1 MDRTSPEYF
10 ETIERIVTYL
20 KKGWKNYNIR
30 RKLNISPFDFDIYIG
45 DIKRKKIM
53 TSEEIKAAR
62 AKKREEDL
70 KFIADSINDGLSLTQ
85 IRELKP
91 EFSYNEVTPMVKELI
106 TNGVVTQEQVE
117 ENQKNATRNTMNKEV
132 ELSPEE
138 QVKFIL
144 DKVRKGY
151 TPAEI
156 VKSDKTKSLTMH
168 KVLYQKRRLIAEGI
182 ITEEEADNAMRKRQE
197 NALKRKHKRI
207 AKKIKEYTELG
218 YTLVEISG
226 FITEYNYGTLGDI
239 KNAYAKENGW
249 YTKEELE
256 SFAVLRKKREAEE
269 AQRAFESLPPEEK
282 ERIIKERE
290 AEAKRLEEEKRKRQ
304 EEIIVRRQARKAET
318 NKKHQ
323 EDIDILKEHIKSGKT
338 MERAA
343 ELMNCSLGYAYK
355 IRRKSVQNGSWLT
368 TEELALIQEQKRKE
382 QEKARRKKER
392 ERKKEQERK
401 REENQ
406 FRIKK
411 EAFELLMY
419 RKEGYTYKEISE
431 KMNYSVPHLTVL
443 KRLADKIF
451 ADKGDLEEFSQLIKF
466 KEKKEQQQEQVRLK
480 RELRQAKKEIKEQET
495 VSKAFAKERKRK
507 IKGYADAYKRYKKVA
522 KAEDNL
528 ELDGEENVST
538 EGREK
543 FIETLTALHS
553 LEADI
558 SDKDIELVINAFD
571 MHPEIADK
579 ASIKFLISDANKKGG
594 LKSVGRI
601 VNELSS
607 TLRDTKF
614 HKPLIEYGRWIKKIV
629 LRPKIQEMKVQ
640 GMNNTQIGESLGISS
655 AEVSIIF
662 YNDKEPDFFDFDGR

>member
-53 TSEEIKAAR
+53 TSEEIKAVR

-226 FITEYNYGTLGDI
+226 FITEYNYGTLVDI

-368 TEELALIQEQKRKE
+368 TEELELIQEQKRKE
-382 QEKARRKKER
+382 KGKKNKKE
-392 ERKKEQERK
+392 
-401 REENQ
+401 
-406 FRIKK
+406 
-411 EAFELLMY
+411 
-419 RKEGYTYKEISE
+419 
-431 KMNYSVPHLTVL
+431 
-443 KRLADKIF
+443 
-451 ADKGDLEEFSQLIKF
+451 
-466 KEKKEQQQEQVRLK
+466 KEKK
-480 RELRQAKKEIKEQET
+480 I
-495 VSKAFAKERKRK
+495 
-507 IKGYADAYKRYKKVA
+507 
-522 KAEDNL
+522 
-528 ELDGEENVST
+528 
-538 EGREK
+538 
-543 FIETLTALHS
+543 S
-553 LEADI
+553 LE
-558 SDKDIELVINAFD
+558 
-571 MHPEIADK
+571 
-579 ASIKFLISDANKKGG
+579 
-594 LKSVGRI
+594 
-601 VNELSS
+601 
-607 TLRDTKF
+607 
-614 HKPLIEYGRWIKKIV
+614 
-629 LRPKIQEMKVQ
+629 
-640 GMNNTQIGESLGISS
+640 
-655 AEVSIIF
+655 
-662 YNDKEPDFFDFDGR
+662 